1 MEWLAIVTWVVV
13 LLLVL
18 PAGGSL
24 LPSLGLL
31 VMVTVAGLGTM
42 VVFAITGSDAWAWI
56 SFGSA
61 CVGLLLA
68 GVGARSLV
76 YDDAQ
81 LLGGVPDLVK
91 GTAALSIGVGLPML
105 IATVPICL
113 GTAITVS

>member
-18 PAGGSL
+18 PAGGAM

-31 VMVTVAGLGTM
+31 VMVSVAGLATM
-42 VVFAITGSDAWAWI
+42 VVFAITGNDVWAWI

-61 CVGLLLA
+61 CVGVVLA

-76 YDDAQ
+76 YDEAQ
-81 LLGGVPDLVK
+81 LLGGVPDGVK
-91 GTAALSIGVGLPML
+91 ATAAMCVGVGLPVL
-105 IATVPICL
+105 IAIVPICL